1 MKSEIGSIARM
12 HVDLSEQEQ
21 QTKQQIKNLQRR
33 LEQIQADKKAL
44 EFQLSQLVASDQL
57 TPTQNSLK

>member
-1 MKSEIGSIARM
+1 MKSDIGSIARM
-12 HVDLSEQEQ
+12 HVDLCEQEL

-33 LEQIQADKKAL
+33 LEQLQADKKAL
-44 EFQLSQLVASDQL
+44 EFQLSQLAASDQL